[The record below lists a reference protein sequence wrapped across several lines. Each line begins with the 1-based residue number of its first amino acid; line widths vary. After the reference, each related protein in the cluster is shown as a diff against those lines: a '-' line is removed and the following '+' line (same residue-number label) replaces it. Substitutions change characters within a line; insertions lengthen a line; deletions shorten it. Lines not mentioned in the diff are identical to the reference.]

1 MVIAILHEIEG
12 QLGVRD
18 SALFNFVDFGD
29 GVFQVR
35 IVLGKGSRLYI

>member
-1 MVIAILHEIEG
+1 MVIAILHETEG

-18 SALFNFVDFGD
+18 SALFKFVDFGD

-35 IVLGKGSRLYI
+35 IVLGKNNRLHI